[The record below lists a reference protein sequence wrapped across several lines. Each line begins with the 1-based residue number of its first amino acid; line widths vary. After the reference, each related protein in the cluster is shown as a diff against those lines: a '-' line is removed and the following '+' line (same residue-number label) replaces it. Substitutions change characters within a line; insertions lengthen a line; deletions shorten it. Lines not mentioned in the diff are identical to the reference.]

1 MSNPTAVKHCSLNW
15 KLATPPK
22 LVDSGLELDDAEPST
37 SSVSSTKPAAAFKY
51 SKETYHIKKNEL
63 KHFNII
69 YIMYLNKH

>member
-22 LVDSGLELDDAEPST
+22 LVDSGLELEDADPST

-51 SKETYHIKKNEL
+51 SKET
-63 KHFNII
+63 
-69 YIMYLNKH
+69 